1 MYVPV
6 VDGEWATTLLLR
18 SESEGGP
25 KEKEGRYII
34 IIIIIIILIIIIIVV
49 FNACSFLA
57 LCRSNANVLIGSIH

>member
-25 KEKEGRYII
+25 KEQEGGSII
-34 IIIIIIILIIIIIVV
+34 IIIIIIIMV

-57 LCRSNANVLIGSIH
+57 LCRNNANVLIGIIH